1 MSIEQKIS
9 VDVDL
14 KPFLYKYKREAK
26 LFDKRLRCSM
36 RLVRAK
42 KSQNK
47 TYDIICKKYPTIPS
61 YAEVMQLKDELLPK
75 QEKYLP
81 KVPVFQYWHQGAS
94 LEKAVK
100 NGSNWSTVHK
110 MSYLSVDR
118 YYKENH
124 IVLDFDTIHE
134 YIEFSPRLNNIV
146 NNLIKYNKIAGISDL
161 FRTILLFLYGGVWCD
176 FTIIL
181 FNQIPKNIL
190 DEDVFFYVR
199 GKKPVDYRNFEIY
212 DPAYFCWDDDY
223 KVRVL
228 NSFISANQY
237 NYILG
242 IIVYKLLEIL
252 ENENLSELDYFIYQI
267 IFDYLAR
274 TDKFSPIYNKLA
286 VFPSDAKCHI
296 LHRYAANKFS
306 ENIYK
311 EIKCKYPI
319 QKLNAYLPFIKNCL
333 LYESLLRENL

>member
-14 KPFLYKYKREAK
+14 KPFWYKYKREAK

-42 KSQNK
+42 KSQNN

-61 YAEVMQLKDELLPK
+61 YAEVMQLKDELSPK

-94 LEKAVK
+94 LEKTVK
-100 NGSNWSTVHK
+100 NGSNWSPVHK

-118 YYKENH
+118 YYKEDH
-124 IVLDFDTIHE
+124 FVLDFDTIHD

-146 NNLIKYNKIAGISDL
+146 NNLIKYNKIAGVSDL
-161 FRTILLFLYGGVWCD
+161 FRPILLFLYGGIWCD

-190 DEDVFFYVR
+190 V
-199 GKKPVDYRNFEIY
+199 
-212 DPAYFCWDDDY
+212 
-223 KVRVL
+223 
-228 NSFISANQY
+228 NSYIS
-237 NYILG
+237 G
-242 IIVYKLLEIL
+242 
-252 ENENLSELDYFIYQI
+252 
-267 IFDYLAR
+267 
-274 TDKFSPIYNKLA
+274 
-286 VFPSDAKCHI
+286 
-296 LHRYAANKFS
+296 
-306 ENIYK
+306 
-311 EIKCKYPI
+311 
-319 QKLNAYLPFIKNCL
+319 
-333 LYESLLRENL
+333 